1 MIPVSHVTHV
11 ATLFFLPLDH
21 PHVLDHWTTPS
32 RRLFRR
38 SLFLTLHEVPC
49 RSAFWI
55 ELGELGE
62 CQVAPTIPQYPPV
75 SGKSTMGNPWKI
87 HCGVEIRWNSAH
99 FLPSFGA
106 VVPGGCWSRAL
117 DRLSHLAL
125 DDWQVPKNGSGIA
138 KWIAKWSDV
147 AAVASKYIEQIQAS
161 KLDGKFWCLMMKS
174 WEVQRSSSIG
184 CRDESTFPKNVF
196 FGNHIWK
203 NMAVLWFLGVS
214 PHVSTTNFPTKIW
227 GK

>member
-1 MIPVSHVTHV
+1 MTFSEV
-11 ATLFFLPLDH
+11 A
-21 PHVLDHWTTPS
+21 
-32 RRLFRR
+32 
-38 SLFLTLHEVPC
+38 FLTLHEVPC

-62 CQVAPTIPQYPPV
+62 CQVTPTFRENPPV
-75 SGKSTMGNPWKI
+75 SGKSTMENPWKI

-125 DDWQVPKNGSGIA
+125 DDWQVPKSSGIA

-147 AAVASKYIEQIQAS
+147 AAVASKYLEQIQAS

-184 CRDESTFPKNVF
+184 IEGCRDESTFPKNVF

-203 NMAVLWFLGVS
+203 NMAVLRFLGVS